1 MKQLIKDTPWGVT
14 VAIVFLIAVC
24 VKLCVMAPQVA
35 LFLGVIIGT
44 LLSILRVLH
53 YLSHRN

>member
-14 VAIVFLIAVC
+14 VAIVFLIAVY
-24 VKLCVMAPQVA
+24 VTLCVMAPQVA

>member
-1 MKQLIKDTPWGVT
+1 MKQLIKDTPWGVM
-14 VAIVFLIAVC
+14 VAIVFLLAVS
-24 VKLCVMAPQVA
+24 VTICVMAPRVA

-53 YLSHRN
+53 YLSHGN